1 MKYLVAIFLCFLLFG
16 CGTKRQYFNP
26 KHIEAELKSNGN
38 LNSGID
44 DWTLYAANLQNN
56 KVITKDSG
64 LNEKFKLPKSYI
76 LLAYS
81 DNEFFTADLNGNLK
95 IFNNDNEETFNYKFD
110 AAVVSVS
117 ANGDDLALVLADNTI
132 VLANRSLGI
141 KYSQTLTPAPAQDS
155 RAAAPIFLDNT
166 IIYPSLDGKILILSK
181 DNYENLKDIIISA
194 EPFFNNVIY
203 LHLLMNDRII
213 AGVTKK
219 VMVIT
224 PKEQFSLNA
233 DVKDIVS
240 NENNIFI
247 LTKDGEII
255 KTDLNLKVLN
265 KTKFDFAIFTK
276 ATIYNQNLYVFEKTG
291 YLIKLDLNLNQSQV
305 FKLSS
310 AIDKLTFMGD
320 GKFYYSNKILN
331 LQ

>member
-1 MKYLVAIFLCFLLFG
+1 MKYFVAIFLCLLFFG
-16 CGTKRQYFNP
+16 CGTKRQYFTP
-26 KHIEAELKSNGN
+26 KHIDAELKS
-38 LNSGID
+38 SGSLSSSID
-44 DWTLYAANLQNN
+44 DWTLYAANLKNN

-64 LNEKFKLPKSYI
+64 LNENFKLPKDYV
-76 LLAYS
+76 LLAYN
-81 DNEFFTADLNGNLK
+81 DGEFFTADLNGNLK
-95 IFNNDNEETFNYKFD
+95 IFNSDNEETFNYKFD

-117 ANGDDLALVLADNTI
+117 ANGDDLALVLANNTI

-155 RAAAPIFLDNT
+155 RAAAPIFLNDT

-181 DNYENLKDIIISA
+181 NNYEILKDIVVSA

-203 LHLLMNDRII
+203 LHIINGNII
-213 AGVTKK
+213 AGVAKK
-219 VMVIT
+219 VIIIT

-233 DVKDIVS
+233 DIKDIVS

-247 LTKDGEII
+247 LTKDGEVI

-276 ATIYNQNLYVFEKTG
+276 ATIYNQNLYIFEKTG
-291 YLIKLDLNLNQSQV
+291 YLFKLDLNLSQSQV

-310 AIDKLTFMGD
+310 AVDKLTFMGN